1 MKHRIFTA
9 LSVTVL
15 AAGMLLADTPA
26 AQNHQGPGRGVERM
40 ATVLGLTDAQKTQA
54 TAIFTAERQAVK
66 PLFQQV
72 RTVRQSLHTAA
83 TGGGGDVDQLSSQLG
98 TLTGQLAAIHTKSMA
113 QFYALLTPDQQ
124 TKAQALFPRMLAG
137 RRGARN

>member
-1 MKHRIFTA
+1 MKHRILTA
-9 LSVTVL
+9 LSVTAL

-26 AQNHQGPGRGVERM
+26 VQGHRGGRGIERM

-54 TAIFTAERQAVK
+54 KAIFDAERQAAQ

-72 RTVRQSLHTAA
+72 RTLRQSLRGAA
-83 TGGGGDVDQLSSQLG
+83 TGAGGDVDQLSSQLG
-98 TLTGQLAAIHTKSMA
+98 TLTGQLSAIHTKSMA

-124 TKAQALFPRMLAG
+124 AKAQALRPMGG
-137 RRGARN
+137 RRGPRT

>member
-1 MKHRIFTA
+1 MRYRILTA

-26 AQNHQGPGRGVERM
+26 APNHPGQGRGVERM

-54 TAIFTAERQAVK
+54 QAIFTAERQAVK

-98 TLTGQLAAIHTKSMA
+98 TLTGQLSAIHTKSIA

-137 RRGARN
+137 HRGMQN